1 MCVCVCETGRYAA
14 LQVEF
19 SAAVK
24 TSAEQKEL
32 IFKLEHDLSTI
43 QTMSSLSRPD
53 AEVHHTGRSECKRG
67 LQQGKGDSSEMK
79 CEMVASSDVHATRV
93 LKLVICVH

>member
-1 MCVCVCETGRYAA
+1 MCVCVPGRYAA

-43 QTMSSLSRPD
+43 QAMSSLSRPD
-53 AEVHHTGRSECKRG
+53 TEVNHTQTAQRASRETGN
-67 LQQGKGDSSEMK
+67 EM
-79 CEMVASSDVHATRV
+79 
-93 LKLVICVH
+93 

>member
-1 MCVCVCETGRYAA
+1 MSVEFCAAMLRYDMTFVGVGMCGSVTGRYTA
-14 LQVEF
+14 LQMEY

-43 QTMSSLSRPD
+43 QAMSSLSRPA
-53 AEVHHTGRSECKRG
+53 AEVRHTGCSE
-67 LQQGKGDSSEMK
+67 
-79 CEMVASSDVHATRV
+79 AA
-93 LKLVICVH
+93 

>member
-1 MCVCVCETGRYAA
+1 MTGRYTA

-19 SAAVK
+19 AAAVK

-43 QTMSSLSRPD
+43 QAMSSLARPD
-53 AEVHHTGRSECKRG
+53 AEVHHTVSSE
-67 LQQGKGDSSEMK
+67 GDSSDARCKKVLESGD
-79 CEMVASSDVHATRV
+79 VAEACDLCPLGGRPKWYGTNP
-93 LKLVICVH
+93 